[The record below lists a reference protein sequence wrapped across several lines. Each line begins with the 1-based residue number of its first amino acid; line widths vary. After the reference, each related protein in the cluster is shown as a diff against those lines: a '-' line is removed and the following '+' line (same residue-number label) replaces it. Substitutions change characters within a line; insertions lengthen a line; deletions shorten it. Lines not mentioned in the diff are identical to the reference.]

1 MAEQLQQVDSQAE
14 ADGALIVLVGPSGS
28 GKDSV
33 LDYARAHFAD
43 CPDVAFIRRAITRPK
58 DHCEDHQ
65 ALSLDEFVAM
75 KKERQF
81 ALSWGAHELQYG
93 VPRSFIDDLKDHPSR
108 VAVVNGSRKKLDEFR
123 ALLPRVDIVCLSVKS
138 EELARRLSLRG
149 RENTKQIQA
158 RLERNAE
165 IEAELG
171 ADTSLHHLDNSGPI
185 KIAGERFVEIISRL
199 RAG

>member
-1 MAEQLQQVDSQAE
+1 MAEQLQQIDSAAE

-28 GKDSV
+28 GKDSL

-65 ALSLDEFVAM
+65 ALSLDEFITM
-75 KKERQF
+75 EKEGQL

-93 VPRSFIDDLKDHPSR
+93 VPKSFVDDLKGHPSR
-108 VAVVNGSRKKLDEFR
+108 VAIVNGSRKKLEEFR
-123 ALLPRVDIVCLSVKS
+123 ELLPRVEIVCLSVKP

-149 RENTKQIQA
+149 RENAKQIQS
-158 RLERNAE
+158 RLKRNAE

-171 ADTSLHHLDNSGPI
+171 ADASLHHLDNSGPL
-185 KIAGERFVEIISRL
+185 KMAGERFVEIIGRL